1 MIDFKI
7 TEFEITMF
15 EVTKFEVT
23 KLKIIF
29 EPNFIYSV
37 FKKITLNLDTLNF
50 VPYLHTKKLN
60 YVTSNLYPIPFVIV
74 N

>member
-37 FKKITLNLDTLNF
+37 FKKNHF
-50 VPYLHTKKLN
+50 EP
-60 YVTSNLYPIPFVIV
+60 
-74 N
+74 